1 MVIIMNIMR
10 IWCFKSLTI
19 FSLLWCVTVI
29 SWVSPVYS
37 APLAHLESPSSSA
50 YFRSGVGLIRGWSCE
65 AGPVHISI
73 DDGPQIATASGTDR
87 PDTAEVCGRTNTGFG
102 LTYNWSLLDD
112 GAHKIQAFV
121 GGIQFAEVKFTVATL
136 GSEFLTGLNGLYTV
150 PDFPGTGQSAQI
162 VWSQAHQNFVLT
174 RQTAVPLVA
183 SPPHLTS
190 ALLESPSQ
198 GSSESGVGLIRGW
211 VCAANRIEVS
221 IDNGPRMVAAHGTN
235 RPDTASVCG
244 RTNTGFGLTYNW
256 NRVSNGIH
264 NLRAFADGVEFGNV
278 NFAVTTL
285 EVEFLRNIVNKAR
298 LLGFPGTRARNAV
311 GQAEEAEAT
320 TTLQWSEADQNF
332 MITNSSAA
340 GVKLAVVSAVTN
352 LLNKI
357 AVMGIGANLKD
368 SLGVHTFKSAQGQST
383 DVSGFIWTDKNT
395 KTWADLALDTQGLPK
410 TYEDS
415 TGQSARLENLTEN
428 SVTVQFFNAN
438 GQAQGAPVSAPING
452 SLLQKL
458 QEAVQKIR
466 VRSATIVAIEPPAL
480 QRHTAANAAP
490 ASALDNIQFSLDKLL
505 VRLFG
510 ASGIAASETHC
521 AVQAAAAQ
529 AGISNLVAASACQSP
544 MLVQFSAL
552 GARLATQAAAQAE
565 DGSDPFDLALRDAF
579 QLVQDVDVPCSQ
591 QGNNADCALPATEV
605 LNEVAALPEEPL
617 LPEEP
622 TTATIIVPD
631 VVGKNANEAL
641 IAIGQAGLQSRAISY
656 EYSSTV
662 ASGYVIS
669 QAPQSGARVSPNTLV
684 DIVVSLG
691 PQQSTVPNV
700 VGQNQQEAVNIL
712 ENIGLTIGTVT
723 TQHSSSVPAG
733 HVMSQNPAAGAQ
745 ADLGSRVDMVISLGP
760 EQPNTYAVTPLTV
773 EISRDITFTVTGP
786 DLTDGMSFIV
796 EDCTPSSSEL
806 PGGTSTQ
813 RQFRCTINGIPGHK
827 PGILKDRLGRHLLDF
842 TVIARVAQSSNTWLS
857 TISPPGG
864 WVLKQFI
871 FKDMANLPDGPFST
885 TGEYHLSNDINA
897 CNLTQ
902 NLAVTGV
909 RSGSAFDITFT
920 AVSPRTYCGNN
931 GHTAEPGY
939 AVGYIGELNSGVL
952 FVTPREG
959 CSFLDGNDGTCYNFT
974 SFSPVR

>member
-1 MVIIMNIMR
+1 MSIKRTSGFESLATFIFVWCGAII
-10 IWCFKSLTI
+10 
-19 FSLLWCVTVI
+19 LWA
-29 SWVSPVYS
+29 SPAYS
-37 APLAHLESPSSSA
+37 VPLAHLESPSSSA

-73 DDGPQIATASGTDR
+73 DDGPRIAAASGTDR

-121 GGIQFAEVKFTVATL
+121 GGVQFAEAKFTVATL

-174 RQTAVPLVA
+174 RQTPVPLVA

-221 IDNGPRMVAAHGTN
+221 IDNGPRMVAAHGTD
-235 RPDTASVCG
+235 RPDTAGVCG

-256 NRVSNGIH
+256 NRVGNSIH

-285 EVEFLRNIVNKAR
+285 EVEFLRNIVNKVR
-298 LLGFPGTRARNAV
+298 LLSFPGTRARNAV
-311 GQAEEAEAT
+311 AQAEEAEAT

-352 LLNKI
+352 VLNKI

-415 TGQSARLENLTEN
+415 TGQSAHLENLTEN

-466 VRSATIVAIEPPAL
+466 VRSAAKVAVNASAVESRAT
-480 QRHTAANAAP
+480 RNAAP
-490 ASALDNIQFSLDKLL
+490 ASALDNIQFSLDRLL

-510 ASGIAASETHC
+510 ASGIAASEIHC
-521 AVQAAAAQ
+521 AVQAAAAR

-544 MLVQFSAL
+544 MLVQFGTL
-552 GARLATQAAAQAE
+552 GTRLATQAATQAE
-565 DGSDPFDLALRDAF
+565 DGSDSFDVVLRDAF

-605 LNEVAALPEEPL
+605 LSEVAALPEESL

-641 IAIGQAGLQSRAISY
+641 IAIGQAGLQSRAVSY
-656 EYSSTV
+656 EYSPTV

-691 PQQSTVPNV
+691 SQQSTVPNV
-700 VGQNQQEAVNIL
+700 VGQSQQEAVNAL
-712 ENIGLTIGTVT
+712 ENIGLTVGAVT

-733 HVMSQNPAAGAQ
+733 HVISQNPAAGVQ
-745 ADLGSRVDMVISLGP
+745 VDLGSKVDIVISLGP
-760 EQPNTYAVTPLTV
+760 DQPQDSYSVTPLTV

-786 DLTDGMSFIV
+786 DLTDGMGFIV
-796 EDCTPSSSEL
+796 EDCTPSNNEL
-806 PGGTSTQ
+806 PDGTSTQ
-813 RQFRCTINGIPGHK
+813 RQFRCTINGIPGKKH
-827 PGILKDRLGRHLLDF
+827 GALNDRLGRHLLDF
-842 TVIARVAQSSNTWLS
+842 TVITRVAESSHTWLS

-871 FKDMANLPDGPFST
+871 FEDMANLPDGSFST
-885 TGEYHLSNDINA
+885 TGEFRMDNDVAACHLMQD
-897 CNLTQ
+897 
-902 NLAVTGV
+902 LAVTGV
-909 RSGSAFDITFT
+909 RSGLEFDITFT
-920 AVSPRTYCGNN
+920 AVSSRTYCSSG
-931 GHTAEPGY
+931 GQTAEPGWR
-939 AVGYIGELNSGVL
+939 VSYIGELKSGVL
-952 FVTPREG
+952 FVTLKEG
-959 CSFLDGNDGTCYNFT
+959 CNFQDGNDGTCYNFT